1 MPVEV
6 GQQAPDF
13 TLSDQRGTDVTL
25 SSFRGTKN
33 VLLVFYP
40 FAFTGTCTGELAAI
54 NGHVASFE
62 TDDRTVLIVSCDT
75 KYAQRVFAENEDYQ
89 FRLLSDFWPHGAVA
103 QEYGVFLESRGCAL
117 RATFLI
123 DVAGVVRWSVVQ
135 GLGEA
140 RDVEAYE
147 TAFAAL

>member
-1 MPVEV
+1 MSVEV

-13 TLSDQRGTDVTL
+13 TLTDHRGSDVSL
-25 SSFRGTKN
+25 SSFRGQKN

-40 FAFTGTCTGELAAI
+40 FAFTGTCTGELTAI
-54 NGHVASFE
+54 NEHVASFE

-89 FRLLSDFWPHGAVA
+89 FRLLSDFWPHGQVA
-103 QEYGVFLESRGCAL
+103 QAYGVFLESRGCAL

-123 DVAGVVRWSVVQ
+123 DLEGVVRWSVVH

-140 RDVEAYE
+140 RDVAAYE
-147 TAFAAL
+147 AAFAAL